1 MKKRMIE
8 IVGFDVS
15 KEENGKIKKD
25 PVSDVLFGSY
35 EEAGRSID
43 NGEVEGFVFFGLPT
57 YVD

>member
-1 MKKRMIE
+1 MKKRMVE
-8 IVGFDVS
+8 IVGFEVS

-25 PVSDVLFGSY
+25 PVSDTVFNSY

-43 NGEVEGFVFFGLPT
+43 KGEVKGFVFFGLPT